1 MQEEEYRKMGAKI
14 KYYRQLKDISQ
25 SKLAENVGIS
35 AQYLSRI
42 ERGKQMPSVQVLM
55 LIAQSLQ
62 IDVAALVDAVKTK

>member
-1 MQEEEYRKMGAKI
+1 MQEEEYKKMGAKI
-14 KYYRQLKDISQ
+14 KYYRQLAVISQ

-55 LIAQSLQ
+55 LIAQNLQ
-62 IDVAALVDAVKTK
+62 VDVGMLVDDMHIR